1 MEGEN
6 SSSSGQHASQ
16 GHRQGGPDRGHCD
29 CHARHHASRVYSR
42 STSPLEMQCA
52 DTLILAP
59 SHHSIT
65 TLVPLEEVVIELHCS
80 PGSPG
85 VEFVEGSSEGKVEGT
100 PKYVPTSPSVDWN
113 TVADEMAANPYD
125 RDSLDEDTLED
136 LTMSWQ
142 HGIGWSEER
151 AAHRG
156 SGWE

>member
-6 SSSSGQHASQ
+6 SSSSGQCASQ
-16 GHRQGGPDRGHCD
+16 GHRPGGPDHSHCD
-29 CHARHHASRVYSR
+29 RRACRRAGGVYSW
-42 STSPLEMQCA
+42 SASPIEMQRA
-52 DTLILAP
+52 DTPLLAP
-59 SHHSIT
+59 SHNPIT
-65 TLVPLEEVVIELHCS
+65 TLIPLEEVVIEPRCS

-100 PKYVPTSPSVDWN
+100 PEYVPTSPSVDWN
-113 TVADEMAANPYD
+113 AVIDEMAVDPYD

-136 LTMSWQ
+136 LTMSWC

-151 AAHRG
+151 VARSG